1 MTNVPPDVIDYL
13 ADISAGSPLAT
24 IRDGRMQARENA
36 QNSYTALF
44 HTSETA
50 DMARDERF
58 ALATFVTVL
67 HGDERA
73 ASFYADGLVPALAQ
87 AIAAEA
93 GRGRGGGPYGHYPSP
108 ALAAE
113 NVAGSH
119 FAVSHGNAPAI
130 GPRLVAAMEHAHM
143 LVFHPRD
150 ADNAA
155 LARLL
160 DAGWST
166 TGVVTLSQLVAF
178 LAFQLRVVAGLR
190 TLAANMGGN

>member
-1 MTNVPPDVIDYL
+1 MTDVPPDVIDYL
-13 ADISAGSPLAT
+13 ADIPVGSPLAT

-36 QNSYTALF
+36 QNSFTALF
-44 HTSETA
+44 RTSATA

-58 ALATFVTVL
+58 ALATFVTAL

-73 ASFYADGLVPALAQ
+73 ASFYAGGLAPALAQ
-87 AIAAEA
+87 AIGAEA
-93 GRGRGGGPYGHYPSP
+93 DRGRGRGPYGHYPSP

-113 NVAGSH
+113 NAAGPN
-119 FAVSHGNAPAI
+119 FAVSHGNARAI

-150 ADNAA
+150 ADRAG